1 MAGYTSPT
9 TLGKRNMNLPLLGLV
24 AAGLLSSCSHPP
36 KYDWAAENCRAGEA
50 YGACLDRVQAADMQE
65 HESLML
71 RDQAVA
77 KEVARKAADP
87 VYQAQIRKAEQ
98 DARRAE
104 ADARRAEADRLECKL
119 RAQETMARV
128 GGIGLL
134 AMAYGNQTYDL
145 CVQAASAR
153 RATY

>member
-1 MAGYTSPT
+1 
-9 TLGKRNMNLPLLGLV
+9 MNLPLLGLI

-50 YGACLDRVQAADMQE
+50 YGACLDRVQAADMQK
-65 HESLML
+65 HQSLML
-71 RDQAVA
+71 RDQEVA

-87 VYQAQIRKAEQ
+87 VYQAQIRKADQ

-104 ADARRAEADRLECKL
+104 ADQLECKL
-119 RAQETMARV
+119 RGQETMARV

-145 CVQAASAR
+145 CVQAAAAR
-153 RATY
+153 RAAY